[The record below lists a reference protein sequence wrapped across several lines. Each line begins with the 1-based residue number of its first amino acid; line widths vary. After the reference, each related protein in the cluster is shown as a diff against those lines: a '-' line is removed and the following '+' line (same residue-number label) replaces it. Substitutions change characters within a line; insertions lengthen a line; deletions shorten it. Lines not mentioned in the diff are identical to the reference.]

1 MEKIKENI
9 DLKELEKYGYKKE
22 DGMYVKHTNH
32 KLFGGDIVVTI
43 NIYTRIIDVCYY
55 WDCFLKPRISSPIY
69 STITINGEPVEL
81 EKYIQDLI
89 KAGYVEEI

>member
-32 KLFGGDIVVTI
+32 KLFDGDIVVTI

-55 WDCFLKPRISSPIY
+55 WDCFLY
-69 STITINGEPVEL
+69 STITINGEPVKPD
-81 EKYIQDLI
+81 KYIKDLI
-89 KAGYVEEI
+89 KVGYVEEI